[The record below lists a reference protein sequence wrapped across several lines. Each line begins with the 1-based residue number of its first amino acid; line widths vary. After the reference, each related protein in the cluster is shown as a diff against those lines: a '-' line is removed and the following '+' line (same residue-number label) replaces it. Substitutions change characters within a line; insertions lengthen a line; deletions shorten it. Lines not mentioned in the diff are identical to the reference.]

1 VKLRALASIA
11 AALASGV
18 LGAAWAQ
25 VLPDETCPRHAV
37 TVAAFAACDGDR
49 AAHPTLPATLTAE
62 QLLALKSEAPH
73 RITSIDV
80 RLRSESA
87 RGIPSGIDVAVP
99 YRADTAEGQPGGRS
113 PHFIGMVDEA
123 IHRLGATRTAPIALI
138 GHDGDLQRA
147 ADELREA
154 GFWNVATVAGGIDK
168 SIAADG
174 SVVAGWRALHL
185 PWQVPEAQNVLAR
198 LD

>member
-1 VKLRALASIA
+1 VTARALASFA
-11 AALASGV
+11 VALAIGV
-18 LGAAWAQ
+18 LSAAGAQ
-25 VLPDETCPRHAV
+25 ILPDESCPRHAV

-49 AAHPTLPATLTAE
+49 AARPVTPATLTAE
-62 QLLALKSEAPH
+62 QLLALKLEAPR
-73 RITSIDV
+73 RITFIDV

-87 RGIPSGIDVAVP
+87 RGTPSGIDVAVP
-99 YRADTAEGQPGGRS
+99 YRADTAEGEPGARS

-138 GHDGDLQRA
+138 GHDGDMQRA

-154 GFWNVATVAGGIDK
+154 GFWSVATIAGGIDK

-174 SVVAGWRALHL
+174 SVVPGWRALDL
-185 PWQVPEAQNVLAR
+185 PWQVPDAQNVLAR

>member
-1 VKLRALASIA
+1 MTTKVLASFA
-11 AALASGV
+11 VALASGV
-18 LGAAWAQ
+18 LSAAWAQ
-25 VLPDETCPRHAV
+25 ILPDESCPRHAV

-49 AAHPTLPATLTAE
+49 AAHPATPTTLTAE
-62 QLLALKSEAPH
+62 QLLALKLEAPH
-73 RITSIDV
+73 RITFIDV

-87 RGIPSGIDVAVP
+87 RGTPSGIDVAVP
-99 YRADTAEGQPGGRS
+99 YRADTAEGQPGARS

-138 GHDGDLQRA
+138 GHDGDMQRA

-154 GFWNVATVAGGIDK
+154 GFWNVATIAGGIDK

-174 SVVAGWRALHL
+174 SVVPGWRALGL
-185 PWQVPEAQNVLAR
+185 PWHVPEAQNVLAS